1 MISIELQEKLY
12 ALLSTLSYPV
22 YDDVPKNAKCPYIKL
37 GTNRGNDNSNKTNRA
52 YEDYQYIDVFSEYRG
67 KKEVMQIMKQVNDL
81 LQNKTITLENMQAFL
96 YLSSS
101 EILEQKDAEGKYYHG
116 ILIYR
121 IETKMKGAIV
131 WN

>member
-1 MISIELQEKLY
+1 MISVELQEKLY

-67 KKEVMQIMKQVNDL
+67 KTETMQIMKQVNDL
-81 LQNKTITLENMQAFL
+81 LQNKKITLENEQAFL

-121 IETKMKGAIV
+121 IETQMKGVIV
-131 WN
+131 

>member
-37 GTNRGNDNSNKTNRA
+37 GVNRGSDNSSKINLA
-52 YEDYQYIDVFSEYRG
+52 YKDYQYIDVFSEYRG

-81 LQNKTITLENMQAFL
+81 LQNKTITLENMKAFL
-96 YLSSS
+96 YLTSS
-101 EILEQKDAEGKYYHG
+101 EILEQRDAEGKYYHG
-116 ILIYR
+116 ILIYK
-121 IETKMKGAIV
+121 INSQMKGAM
-131 WN
+131 

>member
-1 MISIELQEKLY
+1 MISVELQEKLY

-52 YEDYQYIDVFSEYRG
+52 YKDYQYIDVFSEYRG

-81 LQNKTITLENMQAFL
+81 LQNKTITLENEQAFL
-96 YLSSS
+96 YLNSS

-121 IETKMKGAIV
+121 IETQMKGVIV
-131 WN
+131 

>member
-52 YEDYQYIDVFSEYRG
+52 YKDYQYIDVFSEYRG

-81 LQNKTITLENMQAFL
+81 LQNKTITLENEQAFL

-116 ILIYR
+116 ILNYR
-121 IETKMKGAIV
+121 IETQMKGVIV
-131 WN
+131 

>member
-37 GTNRGNDNSNKTNRA
+37 GVNRGNDNSNKTNLA
-52 YEDYQYIDVFSEYRG
+52 YKDYQYIDVFSEYRG

-81 LQNKTITLENMQAFL
+81 LQNKKITLENEQAFL
-96 YLSSS
+96 YLNSS

-121 IETKMKGAIV
+121 IETQMKGVIV
-131 WN
+131 

>member
-1 MISIELQEKLY
+1 MISVELQEKLY
-12 ALLSTLSYPV
+12 ALLSTLSYHV
-22 YDDVPKNAKCPYIKL
+22 HDDVPKNAKCPYIKL
-37 GTNRGNDNSNKTNRA
+37 GTNRGGDNSTKTNLA
-52 YEDYQYIDVFSEYRG
+52 YKDYQYIDVFSEYRG

-81 LQNKTITLENMQAFL
+81 LQNKTITLENEQAFL

-121 IETKMKGAIV
+121 IETQMKGVIV
-131 WN
+131 

>member
-37 GTNRGNDNSNKTNRA
+37 GVNRGNDNSNKTNLA
-52 YEDYQYIDVFSEYRG
+52 YKDYQYIDVFSEYRG

-96 YLSSS
+96 YLNSS

-121 IETKMKGAIV
+121 IETQMKGVIV
-131 WN
+131 

>member
-37 GTNRGNDNSNKTNRA
+37 GVNRGGDNSNKTNRA
-52 YEDYQYIDVFSEYRG
+52 YKDYQYIDVFSEYRG

-81 LQNKTITLENMQAFL
+81 LQNKTITLENEQAFL
-96 YLSSS
+96 YLNSS

-121 IETKMKGAIV
+121 IETQMKGVIV
-131 WN
+131 

>member
-81 LQNKTITLENMQAFL
+81 LQNKTITLENEQAFL
-96 YLSSS
+96 YLNSS

-121 IETKMKGAIV
+121 IETQMKGVIV
-131 WN
+131 

>member
-81 LQNKTITLENMQAFL
+81 LQNKTITLENEQAFL

-101 EILEQKDAEGKYYHG
+101 EILEQTDANGKYYHG

-121 IETKMKGAIV
+121 IETQMKGVIV
-131 WN
+131 

>member
-1 MISIELQEKLY
+1 MISVELQEKLY

-22 YDDVPKNAKCPYIKL
+22 HDDVPKGTKCPYIKL
-37 GTNRGNDNSNKTNRA
+37 GTNRGNDNSNKTNLA
-52 YEDYQYIDVFSEYRG
+52 YKDYQYIDVFSEYRG

-96 YLSSS
+96 YLNSS

-121 IETKMKGAIV
+121 IETQMKGVIV
-131 WN
+131 

>member
-37 GTNRGNDNSNKTNRA
+37 GTNRGNDNSNKTNLA
-52 YEDYQYIDVFSEYRG
+52 YKDYQYIDVFSEYRG

-81 LQNKTITLENMQAFL
+81 LQNKTITLENEQAFL

-121 IETKMKGAIV
+121 IETQMKGVIV
-131 WN
+131 

>member
-12 ALLSTLSYPV
+12 ALLSTLSYPA

-37 GTNRGNDNSNKTNRA
+37 GTNRGNDNSNKTNLA
-52 YEDYQYIDVFSEYRG
+52 YKDYQYIDVFSEYRG

-96 YLSSS
+96 YLNSS

-116 ILIYR
+116 ISIYR
-121 IETKMKGAIV
+121 IETQMKGVIV
-131 WN
+131 

>member
-37 GTNRGNDNSNKTNRA
+37 GTNRGNDNSNKTNLA
-52 YEDYQYIDVFSEYRG
+52 YKDYQYIDVFSEYRG

-81 LQNKTITLENMQAFL
+81 LQNKTITLENEQAFL
-96 YLSSS
+96 YLNSS

-121 IETKMKGAIV
+121 VETQMKGVIV
-131 WN
+131 

>member
-1 MISIELQEKLY
+1 MIYIELQDKLY

-37 GTNRGNDNSNKTNRA
+37 GTNRGNDNSNKTNLA
-52 YEDYQYIDVFSEYRG
+52 YKDYQYIDVFSEYRG

-96 YLSSS
+96 YLNSS

-121 IETKMKGAIV
+121 IETQMKGVIV
-131 WN
+131 

>member
-1 MISIELQEKLY
+1 MISVEFQEKLY

-37 GTNRGNDNSNKTNRA
+37 GTNRGNDNSTKINLA
-52 YEDYQYIDVFSEYRG
+52 YKDYQYIDVFSEYRG
-67 KKEVMQIMKQVNDL
+67 KTETIQIMKKINDL
-81 LQNKTITLENMQAFL
+81 LQNKKITLENEQAFL

-121 IETKMKGAIV
+121 IETQMKGVIV
-131 WN
+131 

>member
-37 GTNRGNDNSNKTNRA
+37 GVNRGNDNSNKTNRA

-81 LQNKTITLENMQAFL
+81 FQNKTITLENMQAFL
-96 YLSSS
+96 YLNSS
-101 EILEQKDAEGKYYHG
+101 EILEQKDANGKYYHG

>member
-37 GTNRGNDNSNKTNRA
+37 GANRGGDNSTKINLA
-52 YEDYQYIDVFSEYRG
+52 YKDYQYIDVFSEYRG

-81 LQNKTITLENMQAFL
+81 LQNKTITLENMKAFL
-96 YLSSS
+96 YLNSS
-101 EILEQKDAEGKYYHG
+101 EILEQTGAEDKYYHG

-131 WN
+131 

>member
-96 YLSSS
+96 YLNSS
-101 EILEQKDAEGKYYHG
+101 EILEQTDANGKYYHG
-116 ILIYR
+116 ILIYK
-121 IETKMKGAIV
+121 INSQMKGAIV

>member
-1 MISIELQEKLY
+1 MISVELQEKLY

-37 GTNRGNDNSNKTNRA
+37 GTNRGGDNSTKTNLA
-52 YEDYQYIDVFSEYRG
+52 YKDYQYIDVFSEYRG

-81 LQNKTITLENMQAFL
+81 LQNKTITLENEQAFL
-96 YLSSS
+96 YLNSS
-101 EILEQKDAEGKYYHG
+101 EILEQTDANGKYYHG
-116 ILIYR
+116 ILIYK
-121 IETKMKGAIV
+121 INSQMKGAIV

>member
-37 GTNRGNDNSNKTNRA
+37 GTNRGNDNSNKTNLA
-52 YEDYQYIDVFSEYRG
+52 YKDYQYIDVFSEYRG

-121 IETKMKGAIV
+121 IETQMKGVIV
-131 WN
+131 

>member
-1 MISIELQEKLY
+1 MISVELQEKLY

-96 YLSSS
+96 YLNSSV
-101 EILEQKDAEGKYYHG
+101 ILEQTDANGKYYHG
-116 ILIYR
+116 ILIYK
-121 IETKMKGAIV
+121 INSQMKGAIV

>member
-121 IETKMKGAIV
+121 IETQMKGVIV
-131 WN
+131 

>member
-37 GTNRGNDNSNKTNRA
+37 GTNRGNDNSNKTNLA
-52 YEDYQYIDVFSEYRG
+52 YKDYQYIDVFSEYRG
-67 KKEVMQIMKQVNDL
+67 KKEVMQIMKQVNGL
-81 LQNKTITLENMQAFL
+81 LQNKTITLENEQAFL

-121 IETKMKGAIV
+121 IETQMKGVIV
-131 WN
+131 

>member
-37 GTNRGNDNSNKTNRA
+37 GTNRGNDNSNKTNLA
-52 YEDYQYIDVFSEYRG
+52 YKDYQYIDVFSEYRG
-67 KKEVMQIMKQVNDL
+67 KKEVMQIMKQVNGL
-81 LQNKTITLENMQAFL
+81 LQNKTITLENEQAFL

-121 IETKMKGAIV
+121 IETQMKGVIA
-131 WN
+131 

>member
-12 ALLSTLSYPV
+12 ALLSTLPYPV

-37 GTNRGNDNSNKTNRA
+37 GTNRGNDNSNKTNLA
-52 YEDYQYIDVFSEYRG
+52 YKDYQYIDVFSEYRG

-81 LQNKTITLENMQAFL
+81 LQNKTITLENEQAFL
-96 YLSSS
+96 YLNSS

-121 IETKMKGAIV
+121 IETQMKGVIV
-131 WN
+131 

>member
-52 YEDYQYIDVFSEYRG
+52 YKDYQYIDVFSEYRG

-81 LQNKTITLENMQAFL
+81 LQNKTITLENEQAFL
-96 YLSSS
+96 YLNSS

-121 IETKMKGAIV
+121 IETQMKGVIV
-131 WN
+131 

>member
-37 GTNRGNDNSNKTNRA
+37 GTNRGNDNSNKTNLA
-52 YEDYQYIDVFSEYRG
+52 YKDYQYIDVFSEYRG
-67 KKEVMQIMKQVNDL
+67 KKEVMQIMKQVNGL
-81 LQNKTITLENMQAFL
+81 LQNKTITLENEQAFL

-121 IETKMKGAIV
+121 IETQMKGVIA

>member
-22 YDDVPKNAKCPYIKL
+22 YDDVPKNAKCPYIKI
-37 GTNRGNDNSNKTNRA
+37 GVNRGGDNSTKINLA
-52 YEDYQYIDVFSEYRG
+52 YKDYQYIDIFSEYRG

-81 LQNKTITLENMQAFL
+81 LQNKTITLENMKAFL
-96 YLSSS
+96 YLNSS
-101 EILEQKDAEGKYYHG
+101 EILEQTGAEDKYYHG

-131 WN
+131 

>member
-37 GTNRGNDNSNKTNRA
+37 GVNRGGDNSTKTNLA
-52 YEDYQYIDVFSEYRG
+52 YKDYQYIDVFSEYRG

-81 LQNKTITLENMQAFL
+81 LHNKTITLENEQAFL

-121 IETKMKGAIV
+121 IETQMKGVIV
-131 WN
+131 

>member
-12 ALLSTLSYPV
+12 ALLSILSYPV

-37 GTNRGNDNSNKTNRA
+37 GTNRGNDNSNKTNLA
-52 YEDYQYIDVFSEYRG
+52 YKDYQYIDVFSEYRG

-81 LQNKTITLENMQAFL
+81 LQNKTITLENEQAFL

-121 IETKMKGAIV
+121 IETQMKGVIV
-131 WN
+131 

>member
-37 GTNRGNDNSNKTNRA
+37 GVNRGGDNSTKINLAHK
-52 YEDYQYIDVFSEYRG
+52 DYQYIDVFSEYRG
-67 KKEVMQIMKQVNDL
+67 KKEVMQIIKQVNDL
-81 LQNKTITLENMQAFL
+81 LQNKTIT
-96 YLSSS
+96 S

-121 IETKMKGAIV
+121 IETQMKGVIV
-131 WN
+131 